1 MDHGTQHAWK
11 RVTSVLAGVVTGALF
26 ISPILVAVLV
36 SGCAGLANT
45 LTGGSAVAFS
55 NAQRTEEK
63 ARGSDSLDKKKELL
77 RKAIVGYENVIA
89 QEPAG
94 EFSNRSRHAAAV
106 ISTELVVPGGANYD
120 KALTLLQ
127 KVVDTEPGGYLAGQ
141 SLTLMSGIR
150 QSRTMIQDSKRVFDN
165 TPANANEDRRFAAIE
180 SLAAVA
186 RSYESLRD
194 YESSIQTLRQIREI
208 ADGWTLEEGDRF
220 YKRAAQAQF
229 QIGNVYFYR
238 YYNYI
243 DGWPEYYAVIN
254 DYPKAFEEGQ
264 ASSLLKRAKRSLDAI
279 QEDQLYIQSKLNQ
292 KALDYMAVGRHVN
305 PNELFSIF
313 SEQVAQAYLNIAQQ
327 WEKDPLRNYGAAIDN
342 YRQLVD
348 LLWSEMFV
356 AADGMF
362 HIGVLYQ
369 DAGKYVDAIEAY
381 DELFKRFPQA
391 FRRNDAVYNKA
402 VCLETIREFEQA
414 YEEYKAAAGFGE
426 EQSFFRAA
434 EQKVR
439 QFETDEDG
447 DGFKFY
453 EEQEAGTSDKDAAS
467 NPDALK
473 EEAERAKQAAEA
485 EEAVSAE

>member
-1 MDHGTQHAWK
+1 MDHGTQLAWK
-11 RVTSVLAGVVTGALF
+11 RVTSVVTGALF
-26 ISPILVAVLV
+26 ITPILVTVLV
-36 SGCAGLANT
+36 SGCAGVANT
-45 LTGGSAVAFS
+45 LTGGAAVAFS

-63 ARGSDSLDKKKELL
+63 ARGADTLEKKRELL
-77 RKAIVGYENVIA
+77 QKAIVGYESVVA

-94 EFSNRSRHAAAV
+94 EFANRARYGAAV
-106 ISTELVVPGGANYD
+106 ISTELVVPGGANYE

-127 KVVDTEPGGYLAGQ
+127 EVVDTEPGGYLAGQ
-141 SLTLMSGIR
+141 ALTLISGIR
-150 QSRTMIQDSKRVFDN
+150 QNRQTIQESQRVFDN

-194 YESSIQTLRQIREI
+194 YDTSIKTLRRIREI
-208 ADGWTLEEGDRF
+208 ADGWTVNEGDRF

-229 QIGNVYFYR
+229 QIGNAYFYN
-238 YYNYI
+238 YFNYI
-243 DGWPEYYAVIN
+243 DGWPEYVAVIN
-254 DYPKAFEEGQ
+254 DYPKAFEAGQ
-264 ASSLLKRAKRSLDAI
+264 ASSLLKRAKRALDAI
-279 QEDQLYIQSKLNQ
+279 QEDQQYIKSKLNE
-292 KALDYMAVGRHVN
+292 KAVDYMRVGRHVN

-362 HIGVLYQ
+362 HIGRLYQ
-369 DAGKYVDAIEAY
+369 DGGRYILAIEAY
-381 DELFKRFPQA
+381 EELFKRFPQA
-391 FRRNDAVYNKA
+391 FRRNDAVYNRA
-402 VCLETIREFEQA
+402 VCLETIREFEEA

-426 EQSFFRAA
+426 EQSFYRAA

-447 DGFKFY
+447 DGFMFY
-453 EEQEAGTSDKDAAS
+453 EEQQAGTSDKDAAD
-467 NPDALK
+467 NPDAMANM
-473 EEAERAKQAAEA
+473 AE
-485 EEAVSAE
+485 